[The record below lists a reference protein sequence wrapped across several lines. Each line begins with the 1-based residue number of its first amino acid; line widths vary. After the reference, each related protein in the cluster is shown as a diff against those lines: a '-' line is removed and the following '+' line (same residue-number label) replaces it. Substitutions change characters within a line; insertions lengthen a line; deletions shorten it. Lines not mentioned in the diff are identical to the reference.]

1 MAKSPNS
8 ASDVACPFPTKA
20 FSKKYAHPEDFGP
33 AYPLGDGNKADI
45 ASSQPPN
52 NDAWTMLDG

>member
-20 FSKKYAHPEDFGP
+20 FSKKYAYPEDFGP
-33 AYPLGDGNKADI
+33 AYPAGIAKTADVGS
-45 ASSQPPN
+45 AQPPSS
-52 NDAWTMLDG
+52 DSWVMLDG